1 MKKLRRKRMLLQGV
15 SAVCNMGGTWMVVVT
30 VCQIVQSAERE
41 TVGGFVVGML
51 AALAYGL
58 CALLLWSYGLDL
70 AAAARRI
77 TRKVARMQAEEMYA
91 AINPHGK
98 RHCESFSASEKRGTQ
113 ATAGHGDCRL
123 PQRGHKAAKP
133 TRRLHLCMGTRRMQ
147 GKTMH
152 KP

>member
-70 AAAARRI
+70 AEAARRI
-77 TRKVARMQAEEMYA
+77 TRKVARMQAEEMLVT
-91 AINPHGK
+91 AIAGMKEWWRQNPLG
-98 RHCESFSASEKRGTQ
+98 GGMTPPTQ
-113 ATAGHGDCRL
+113 
-123 PQRGHKAAKP
+123 
-133 TRRLHLCMGTRRMQ
+133 
-147 GKTMH
+147 
-152 KP
+152 

>member
-1 MKKLRRKRMLLQGV
+1 MEKLRKKRMLMQGV

-30 VCQIVQSAERE
+30 VCQIVQSAERT

-77 TRKVARMQAEEMYA
+77 TLEIAKMQVREMYA
-91 AINPHGK
+91 AIQDMKPGEVRK
-98 RHCESFSASEKRGTQ
+98 IEWEKCG
-113 ATAGHGDCRL
+113 
-123 PQRGHKAAKP
+123 
-133 TRRLHLCMGTRRMQ
+133 
-147 GKTMH
+147 
-152 KP
+152 

>member
-30 VCQIVQSAERE
+30 VCQIVQSTERG
-41 TVGGFVVGML
+41 TVGEFAVGML

-77 TRKVARMQAEEMYA
+77 TLEIAKMQVREMYA
-91 AINPHGK
+91 AI
-98 RHCESFSASEKRGTQ
+98 Q
-113 ATAGHGDCRL
+113 DM
-123 PQRGHKAAKP
+123 KP
-133 TRRLHLCMGTRRMQ
+133 GEVRKIEWKKCG
-147 GKTMH
+147 
-152 KP
+152 

>member
-1 MKKLRRKRMLLQGV
+1 MEKLRKKRMFMQGV
-15 SAVCNMGGTWMVVVT
+15 SAVCNMGGTWMVVMT

-77 TRKVARMQAEEMYA
+77 TLEIAKMQVREMYA
-91 AINPHGK
+91 AI
-98 RHCESFSASEKRGTQ
+98 Q
-113 ATAGHGDCRL
+113 DM
-123 PQRGHKAAKP
+123 KP
-133 TRRLHLCMGTRRMQ
+133 GEVRKIEWKKCG
-147 GKTMH
+147 
-152 KP
+152 

>member
-41 TVGGFVVGML
+41 TVGGFVIGML

-77 TRKVARMQAEEMYA
+77 TLEIAKMQVREMYA
-91 AINPHGK
+91 AI
-98 RHCESFSASEKRGTQ
+98 Q
-113 ATAGHGDCRL
+113 DM
-123 PQRGHKAAKP
+123 KP
-133 TRRLHLCMGTRRMQ
+133 GEVRKIEWKKCG
-147 GKTMH
+147 
-152 KP
+152 